1 MVQELQLNQEE
12 VIFLKKLYKIRKSKG
27 GLFQW
32 FAEMEK
38 KARIG
43 GAPDDLSA
51 QWARKTFEKIK
62 LDKAEKFMFAE
73 DLIEERERVDL
84 NEL

>member
-1 MVQELQLNQEE
+1 
-12 VIFLKKLYKIRKSKG
+12 
-27 GLFQW
+27 
-32 FAEMEK
+32 MEK